1 MSGVPATLRA
11 SLQVAGVGVRGADT
25 GLPVNGNGR
34 HMAFALSRWRPRHL
48 LLTWGAYW
56 VALVL
61 LALGPALQAIWR
73 LTRPGEHGSV
83 SADLEDGLL
92 RFTVIGENATL
103 WTGSAPL
110 GTLALWIAGPPLLLW
125 LVWLLSRPWR
135 GARPERAPGTAAPS
149 PLAKGTPTSG
159 RALNPPGAEP
169 VTPARPD
176 RQGARQWRD
185 PAV

>member
-1 MSGVPATLRA
+1 
-11 SLQVAGVGVRGADT
+11 
-25 GLPVNGNGR
+25 
-34 HMAFALSRWRPRHL
+34 MAFAVSRWRPRHL

-61 LALGPALQAIWR
+61 LALGPAAQAIWR

-83 SADLEDGLL
+83 SADLDDGLL
-92 RFTVIGENATL
+92 RLTVIGESAPV

-110 GTLALWIAGPPLLLW
+110 GALALWVAGPPLLLW
-125 LVWLLSRPWR
+125 LVWLASRPWP
-135 GARPERAPGTAAPS
+135 GAPTARAPGTATPGAIAQGAP
-149 PLAKGTPTSG
+149 ASG
-159 RALNPPGAEP
+159 RALNPPGMGA
-169 VTPARPD
+169 TGSARPD